1 MTALRVI
8 AQLPM
13 GLYDEVASG
22 TATSM
27 AEIFEKYGYSAE
39 FAEECREDPRFV
51 RLVNE
56 RQIELEKT
64 GQLHVNRAAAV
75 ADMALSELA
84 RRVTD
89 GNTPTPVLLSV
100 YQTAAKLGRLEAPS
114 GAAVAAGPGFSISI
128 HLDGGN
134 AQKTEKTI
142 HVEKTYIENGENY
155 TDDLGPAPAYL
166 KVNQDLELE

>member
-1 MTALRVI
+1 MQNLKVI

-13 GLYDEVASG
+13 GLYDEVATG

-39 FAEECREDPRFV
+39 FAEECREDPRFI

-56 RQIELEKT
+56 RQIELEKS
-64 GQLHVNRAAAV
+64 GQLHANRAAAV

-100 YQTAAKLGRLEAPS
+100 YQAAAKLGRLEAPS
-114 GAAVAAGPGFSISI
+114 GATVAAGPGFSISI
-128 HLDGGN
+128 HLDG
-134 AQKTEKTI
+134 AKPAEKTVHAVI
-142 HVEKTYIENGENY
+142 DH
-155 TDDLGPAPAYL
+155 DDLGPVPAYL
-166 KVNQDLELE
+166 KANKDLEFE